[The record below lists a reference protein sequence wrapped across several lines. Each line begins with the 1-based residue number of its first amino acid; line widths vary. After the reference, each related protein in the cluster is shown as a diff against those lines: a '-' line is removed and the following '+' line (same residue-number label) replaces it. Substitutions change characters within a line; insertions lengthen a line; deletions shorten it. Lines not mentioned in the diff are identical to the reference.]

1 MVRHAQIRGKCYD
14 TATSNVRSG
23 LPMEKDVLT
32 LQNRQIRELQI
43 ATSQPLGFALQY
55 TVTLFA
61 ALGLAF
67 YTAWN
72 LTLVTIALIPFTA
85 VALAWVSARMQP
97 AINLQ
102 IEHLTQA
109 SKLAN
114 NAISAIDTVKSFNGQ
129 DFELWQYLDATK
141 KAALCYLLQ
150 ARANALQIGL
160 VRVTLL
166 GIFVQGF
173 WYGSHLVDVG
183 SRTPGQVLTAFW
195 ACLMATQTMEQLL
208 PQMIVLEKGRVA
220 AATLKAV
227 LIKVDKG
234 RKIKQ
239 MMGRKTPRYC
249 DGDIQVKRVS
259 TFC

>member
-1 MVRHAQIRGKCYD
+1 
-14 TATSNVRSG
+14 
-23 LPMEKDVLT
+23 
-32 LQNRQIRELQI
+32 
-43 ATSQPLGFALQY
+43 
-55 TVTLFA
+55 
-61 ALGLAF
+61 
-67 YTAWN
+67 
-72 LTLVTIALIPFTA
+72 
-85 VALAWVSARMQP
+85 MQP
-97 AINLQ
+97 AIDLQ

-114 NAISAIDTVKSFNGQ
+114 NAITAIDTVKSFNGQ
-129 DFELWQYLDATK
+129 DFELWQYLEATK
-141 KAALCYLLQ
+141 KAALCYLVQ
-150 ARANALQIGL
+150 ARANAFQIGL

-166 GIFVQGF
+166 GMFVQGF
-173 WYGSHLVDVG
+173 WYGNHLVDIG
-183 SRTPGQVLTAFW
+183 SRTPGEVLTAFW

-259 TFC
+259 RLHYSRNNYD